1 MPVTTGDPKNSVI
14 TMRPTRAMQ
23 RQLADLIAA
32 GYGSQ
37 TNVITTAV
45 DRMWRDEYASSNIKL
60 PSLQVWQHRTAGD
73 WYAVRWGVGI
83 EGAFGPLTQ
92 DERAELEAMRRA
104 AWQSADVQ
112 EGVQAFRERR
122 APVFEGR

>member
-45 DRMWRDEYASSNIKL
+45 DRMWRDEYASSNAPPQQRRPPHS
-60 PSLQVWQHRTAGD
+60 PS
-73 WYAVRWGVGI
+73 
-83 EGAFGPLTQ
+83 
-92 DERAELEAMRRA
+92 A
-104 AWQSADVQ
+104 A
-112 EGVQAFRERR
+112 
-122 APVFEGR
+122 PPPP